1 MPSGIQLLDGNLY
14 NKYAVGGV
22 SLLVDADISQFML
35 RYLHYHYSFVRSPE
49 SVYNELRAIARV
61 FY

>member
-35 RYLHYHYSFVRSPE
+35 RYLHYHYSFVRSPFQ
-49 SVYNELRAIARV
+49 STMN
-61 FY
+61 